1 VLTKKDKH
9 LAAAQKFLERGHDHR
24 ALEEFARVVQED
36 PTDTRTWLRM
46 AEIHVRHGAL
56 AEAREIYLRTA
67 EIYTGQG
74 FIPKAVTVYKSV
86 LKLTPGLPH
95 VRLALGE
102 AYRRLG
108 LVADALQELELAA
121 AELQQSPRP
130 ADALPALRKMVELH
144 PDNVVSR
151 IRLAEAASQAGRTDE
166 AVREFGQA
174 CDQLRLEGRADEF
187 VRVAERLLFHRP
199 DNFAV
204 ARDLAAAYI
213 ARKNPR
219 LALAKLQA
227 ALKAGPRDPENV
239 TLLAEAMAQL
249 DPHRAI
255 SVWRE
260 LAEIHAEA
268 HREAAR
274 DAAVR
279 AALAL
284 DPTDGETR
292 EMAAHWGVSPARPG
306 GQNRAGAPGATP
318 GGQLRPGSPAGPPGG
333 PNRPGAPGWAEP
345 SATHALGA
353 AAARVRLPPPKV
365 AGGTV
370 SSVVTSVQA
379 LPPDF
384 APQDRSA
391 VSSGMFSGVSRP
403 GVSGLTPM
411 GDVARI
417 LSEAEVF
424 VKYGL
429 AERAIDHLRK
439 IFALEPEHR
448 EARERL
454 AAVLA
459 QSGRRREAA
468 TELATLAR
476 QLRAANDP
484 GAAQL
489 ADRALALDP
498 ACAQAAELLGR
509 ATAPPVPERRAGD
522 EDLATELEQLDF
534 FAQQSLHDEA
544 RAVLIDLE
552 QRFPGHPLLAE
563 RRRAF
568 AAEGPGA
575 IPGGGPVAA
584 PAGPVAK
591 LSPSENA
598 DPATHGDL
606 GIAYKQ
612 MGLYDAAIDEFKQ
625 LATDK
630 TRAVFAYTMIGECVE
645 AKGELGE
652 AVKRYKEAL
661 NLPQA
666 TAQESVELYYLL
678 GAVFEQLGDVRE
690 ALYFFENV
698 GKRDPGFRD
707 VKKRIVALKT
717 PSGVRH

>member
-1 VLTKKDKH
+1 MLTKKDKH
-9 LAAAQKFLERGHDHR
+9 LAAAQKFLERGQDHR

-36 PTDTRTWLRM
+36 PADTRTWLRM

-56 AEAREIYLRTA
+56 TEARDIYLRTA

-74 FIPKAVTVYKSV
+74 FLPKAITVYKSV
-86 LKLTPGLPH
+86 LKLTPGLPQ
-95 VRLALGE
+95 VRVALGE

-108 LVADALQELELAA
+108 MVADALQELELAV

-144 PDNVVSR
+144 PENVVSR
-151 IRLAEAASQAGRTDE
+151 IRLAEAALQAGRTDE
-166 AVREFGQA
+166 AVSELGQA

-199 DNFAV
+199 DDHAV
-204 ARDLAAAYI
+204 ARDLAAAYV

-219 LALAKLQA
+219 LALAKLQR
-227 ALKAGPRDPENV
+227 ALKAAPRDPANV

-268 HREAAR
+268 RREEAR

-292 EMAAHWGVSPARPG
+292 EMAARWGVSSGRGDPKRVPEPSRDGLRQAE
-306 GQNRAGAPGATP
+306 PGAV
-318 GGQLRPGSPAGPPGG
+318 
-333 PNRPGAPGWAEP
+333 
-345 SATHALGA
+345 HALGA
-353 AAARVRLPPPKV
+353 AAARARLPPPKGP
-365 AGGTV
+365 AGTI
-370 SSVVTSVQA
+370 SSVVTSVQVLAPEQAPADRAGPQAGA
-379 LPPDF
+379 L
-384 APQDRSA
+384 
-391 VSSGMFSGVSRP
+391 SGLSRP
-403 GVSGLTPM
+403 GLSGVTPM
-411 GDVARI
+411 GDVPRI

-429 AERAIDHLRK
+429 AERAVDHLRK

-459 QSGRRREAA
+459 QTGRKREAA
-468 TELATLAR
+468 AELATLAA
-476 QLRAANDP
+476 QLRAA
-484 GAAQL
+484 GAAE
-489 ADRALALDP
+489 APKVAERALALDP
-498 ACAQAAELLGR
+498 ACAKAAELLGR
-509 ATAPPVPERRAGD
+509 TAASPPPERTPGTD
-522 EDLATELEQLDF
+522 DLAMELEQLDF

-544 RAVLIDLE
+544 RAVLVDLE

-563 RRRAF
+563 RRRAY
-568 AAEGPGA
+568 AVEGPGA
-575 IPGGGPVAA
+575 IPGGEPPPA

-591 LSPSENA
+591 LSPSESA
-598 DPATHGDL
+598 DPTTHGDL

-612 MGLYDAAIDEFKQ
+612 MGLFDAAIEEFKQ
-625 LATDK
+625 LAADK
-630 TRAVFAYTMIGECVE
+630 SRAVFAYTMIGECVE

-717 PSGVRH
+717 PSGVRS

>member
-1 VLTKKDKH
+1 MLTKKDKH
-9 LAAAQKFLERGHDHR
+9 LAAAQKFLERGQDHR

-36 PTDTRTWLRM
+36 AADTRTWLKM

-67 EIYTGQG
+67 EIYIGQG
-74 FIPKAVTVYKSV
+74 FLPKAVTVYKSV
-86 LKLTPGLPH
+86 LKLTPGLPQ
-95 VRLALGE
+95 VRIALSE

-108 LVADALQELELAA
+108 MVADALHELELAVP
-121 AELQQSPRP
+121 ELQQSSRP

-151 IRLAEAASQAGRTDE
+151 IRLAEAASQAGRTEE
-166 AVREFGQA
+166 AIREFGQA
-174 CDQLRLEGRADEF
+174 SDQLKMEGRADEY

-227 ALKAGPRDPENV
+227 ALKAAPRDPQNV
-239 TLLAEAMAQL
+239 TLLAEAMVEL
-249 DPHRAI
+249 DPRKAI
-255 SVWRE
+255 SLWRE
-260 LAEIHAEA
+260 LAEIHADA
-268 HREAAR
+268 HREDAR

-279 AALAL
+279 AALVL

-292 EMAAHWGVSPARPG
+292 EMAARWGLS
-306 GQNRAGAPGATP
+306 
-318 GGQLRPGSPAGPPGG
+318 
-333 PNRPGAPGWAEP
+333 
-345 SATHALGA
+345 LGA

-365 AGGTV
+365 PGGTI

-379 LPPDF
+379 VPPEF
-384 APQDRSA
+384 APQDRSD
-391 VSSGMFSGVSRP
+391 VRSGMRSGFGSGMLPGTSRP
-403 GVSGLTPM
+403 GGPGASGLTPM
-411 GDVARI
+411 SDVARI
-417 LSEAEVF
+417 LSEADVF

-429 AERAIDHLRK
+429 AERAVDHLRR
-439 IFALEPEHR
+439 IFALEPEHH

-454 AAVLA
+454 AGVLV
-459 QSGRRREAA
+459 QTGRKREAA
-468 TELATLAR
+468 VELATLAE
-476 QLRAANDP
+476 QLHAAGDD
-484 GAAQL
+484 AAPKV
-489 ADRALALDP
+489 AERALALDP
-498 ACAQAAELLGR
+498 ACAQAARLLGR
-509 ATAPPVPERRAGD
+509 RAAAPVPEPKGRSAAD
-522 EDLATELEQLDF
+522 ELATELEQLDF

-544 RAVLIDLE
+544 RAVLVDLE

-563 RRRAF
+563 RRRAY
-568 AAEGPGA
+568 ASEGHGA
-575 IPGGGPVAA
+575 IPGGGAPAA
-584 PAGPVAK
+584 PSGPVAK

-612 MGLYDAAIDEFKQ
+612 MGLHDAAIEEFKQ
-625 LATDK
+625 LAADK

-678 GAVFEQLGDVRE
+678 GAVFEQLGDIRE

-707 VKKRIVALKT
+707 VKKRIVTLKT
-717 PSGVRH
+717 PSGVRS

>member
-36 PTDTRTWLRM
+36 AADTRTWLKM

-67 EIYTGQG
+67 EIYIGQG
-74 FIPKAVTVYKSV
+74 FLPKAVTVYKSV
-86 LKLTPGLPH
+86 LKLTPGLPQ
-95 VRLALGE
+95 VRIALSE

-108 LVADALQELELAA
+108 MVADALHELELAV
-121 AELQQSPRP
+121 AELQQSSRP

-151 IRLAEAASQAGRTDE
+151 IRLAEAASQAGRTEE
-166 AVREFGQA
+166 AIREFGQA
-174 CDQLRLEGRADEF
+174 SDQLKMEGRADEY

-199 DNFAV
+199 DNYAI

-219 LALAKLQA
+219 LALAKLQG
-227 ALKAGPRDPENV
+227 ALKAAPRDPQNV
-239 TLLAEAMAQL
+239 TLLAEAMVGL
-249 DPHRAI
+249 DPRKAI

-260 LAEIHAEA
+260 LAEIHADE
-268 HREAAR
+268 HREDAR

-284 DPTDGETR
+284 DSTDGETR
-292 EMAAHWGVSPARPG
+292 EMAARWGLS
-306 GQNRAGAPGATP
+306 
-318 GGQLRPGSPAGPPGG
+318 
-333 PNRPGAPGWAEP
+333 
-345 SATHALGA
+345 LGA

-365 AGGTV
+365 PSGTI

-379 LPPDF
+379 VPPEF
-384 APQDRSA
+384 APRDRSGIG
-391 VSSGMFSGVSRP
+391 SGMLAGMPRP
-403 GVSGLTPM
+403 GASGLTPM
-411 GDVARI
+411 SDVARI
-417 LSEAEVF
+417 LSEADVF

-429 AERAIDHLRK
+429 AERAVDHLRR

-454 AAVLA
+454 AAVLV
-459 QSGRRREAA
+459 QTGRKREAA
-468 TELATLAR
+468 VELATLAA
-476 QLRAANDP
+476 QLRTAGDAAAP
-484 GAAQL
+484 KVAE
-489 ADRALALDP
+489 RALALDP
-498 ACAQAAELLGR
+498 ACAEAARLLGR
-509 ATAPPVPERRAGD
+509 RAAAPGPEPNAAD
-522 EDLATELEQLDF
+522 DDLATELEQLDF

-544 RAVLIDLE
+544 RAVLVDLE

-563 RRRAF
+563 RRRAYGS
-568 AAEGPGA
+568 EGQGA
-575 IPGGGPVAA
+575 IPGGAA
-584 PAGPVAK
+584 PAAPSGPRAK
-591 LSPSENA
+591 LSASEDA

-612 MGLYDAAIDEFKQ
+612 MGLHDAAIDEFKQ
-625 LATDK
+625 LAADK

-678 GAVFEQLGDVRE
+678 GAVFEQLGDIRE

-707 VKKRIVALKT
+707 VKRRIVTLKT
-717 PSGVRH
+717 PSGVRS

>member
-9 LAAAQKFLERGHDHR
+9 LAAAQKFLERGQDHR

-36 PTDTRTWLRM
+36 AADTRTWLKM

-67 EIYTGQG
+67 EIYIGQG
-74 FIPKAVTVYKSV
+74 FLPKAVMVYKSV
-86 LKLTPGLPH
+86 LKLTPGLPQ
-95 VRLALGE
+95 VRIALSE

-108 LVADALQELELAA
+108 MVADALHELELAV
-121 AELQQSPRP
+121 AELQQSSRP

-151 IRLAEAASQAGRTDE
+151 IRLAEGASQAGRTEE
-166 AVREFGQA
+166 AIREFGQA
-174 CDQLRLEGRADEF
+174 SDQLKMEGRADEY

-227 ALKAGPRDPENV
+227 ALKAAPRDPQNV
-239 TLLAEAMAQL
+239 TLLAEAMVEL
-249 DPHRAI
+249 DPRKAI

-260 LAEIHAEA
+260 LSEIHAEA
-268 HREAAR
+268 HREDAR

-292 EMAAHWGVSPARPG
+292 EMAARWGLS
-306 GQNRAGAPGATP
+306 
-318 GGQLRPGSPAGPPGG
+318 
-333 PNRPGAPGWAEP
+333 
-345 SATHALGA
+345 LGA

-365 AGGTV
+365 PSGTI

-379 LPPDF
+379 VPPEF
-384 APQDRSA
+384 APQDRSGMG
-391 VSSGMFSGVSRP
+391 SGMLPGMSRP

-411 GDVARI
+411 SDVARI
-417 LSEAEVF
+417 LSEADVF

-429 AERAIDHLRK
+429 AERAVDHLRR
-439 IFALEPEHR
+439 IFALEPEHH

-454 AAVLA
+454 AAVLV
-459 QSGRRREAA
+459 QTGRKREAA
-468 TELATLAR
+468 VELATLA
-476 QLRAANDP
+476 
-484 GAAQL
+484 AQL
-489 ADRALALDP
+489 HASGDDAALKVAERALALDP
-498 ACAQAAELLGR
+498 ACAEAARLLGR
-509 ATAPPVPERRAGD
+509 RAAAPAPAPKGMSAAD
-522 EDLATELEQLDF
+522 ELHTELEQLDF

-544 RAVLIDLE
+544 RAVLVDLE

-563 RRRAF
+563 RRRAY
-568 AAEGPGA
+568 ASEGYGA
-575 IPGGGPVAA
+575 IPGGGAPAA
-584 PAGPVAK
+584 PSGPVAK
-591 LSPSENA
+591 LSASEDA

-612 MGLYDAAIDEFKQ
+612 MGLHDAAIEEFKQ
-625 LATDK
+625 LAADK

-678 GAVFEQLGDVRE
+678 GAVFEQLGDIRE

-707 VKKRIVALKT
+707 VKRRIVTLKT
-717 PSGVRH
+717 PSGVRS

>member
-1 VLTKKDKH
+1 MLTKKDKH
-9 LAAAQKFLERGHDHR
+9 LAAAQKFLERGQDHR

-36 PTDTRTWLRM
+36 AADTRTWLKM

-67 EIYTGQG
+67 EIYLGQG
-74 FIPKAVTVYKSV
+74 FLPKAVTVYKTV

-95 VRLALGE
+95 VRIALSE

-108 LVADALQELELAA
+108 MVADALHELELAV
-121 AELQQSPRP
+121 AELQRSSRP

-151 IRLAEAASQAGRTDE
+151 IRLAEGASQAGRTEE
-166 AVREFGQA
+166 AIREFGQA
-174 CDQLRLEGRADEF
+174 SDQLKMEGRADEY

-219 LALAKLQA
+219 LALAKLQG
-227 ALKAGPRDPENV
+227 ALKAAPRDPENV
-239 TLLAEAMAQL
+239 TLLAEAMVAL
-249 DPHRAI
+249 DPRKAI

-260 LAEIHAEA
+260 LAEIHSEG
-268 HREAAR
+268 HREDAR

-292 EMAAHWGVSPARPG
+292 ELAARWGLS
-306 GQNRAGAPGATP
+306 
-318 GGQLRPGSPAGPPGG
+318 
-333 PNRPGAPGWAEP
+333 
-345 SATHALGA
+345 LGA
-353 AAARVRLPPPKV
+353 AAARVRPSPPKV
-365 AGGTV
+365 PAGTI
-370 SSVVTSVQA
+370 SSVVTSVQPV
-379 LPPDF
+379 PPAF
-384 APQDRSA
+384 APQDRTDVRSGLR
-391 VSSGMFSGVSRP
+391 SGIGSGMMPGVSRS
-403 GVSGLTPM
+403 GASGLTPM
-411 GDVARI
+411 SDVARI
-417 LSEAEVF
+417 LSEADVF

-429 AERAIDHLRK
+429 AERAVDHLRR
-439 IFALEPEHR
+439 IFALEPEHH

-454 AAVLA
+454 AAVLV
-459 QSGRRREAA
+459 QTGRKREAA
-468 TELATLAR
+468 VELATLAE
-476 QLRAANDP
+476 QLHAAGDD
-484 GAAQL
+484 AAPKV
-489 ADRALALDP
+489 AERALALDP
-498 ACAQAAELLGR
+498 ACAEAARLLGD
-509 ATAPPVPERRAGD
+509 APPHPRRSRRRPP
-522 EDLATELEQLDF
+522 TSWPPSWSSCDF
-534 FAQQSLHDEA
+534 FSQQSLHDEA
-544 RAVLIDLE
+544 RAVLVDLE

-563 RRRAF
+563 RRRAY
-568 AAEGPGA
+568 ASEGHGA
-575 IPGGGPVAA
+575 IPGGGPPAA
-584 PAGPVAK
+584 PSAPVAK
-591 LSPSENA
+591 LSASENA

-612 MGLYDAAIDEFKQ
+612 MGLHDAAIEEFKR
-625 LATDK
+625 LAADK
-630 TRAVFAYTMIGECVE
+630 ARAVFAYTMIGECVE

-678 GAVFEQLGDVRE
+678 GAVFEQLGDIRE

-707 VKKRIVALKT
+707 VKKRIVTLKT
-717 PSGVRH
+717 PSGVRS

>member
-9 LAAAQKFLERGHDHR
+9 LAAAQKFLERGQDHR
-24 ALEEFARVVQED
+24 ALEEFVRVVQED
-36 PTDTRTWLRM
+36 PTDTRTWLKM

-67 EIYTGQG
+67 EIYIGQG
-74 FIPKAVTVYKSV
+74 FLPKAVTVYKSV

-95 VRLALGE
+95 VRIALGE

-108 LVADALQELELAA
+108 MVADALHELELAVG
-121 AELQQSPRP
+121 ELQQSSRP

-151 IRLAEAASQAGRTDE
+151 IRLAEAASQAGRTEE
-166 AVREFGQA
+166 AIREFGKA

-219 LALAKLQA
+219 LALAKLQGP
-227 ALKAGPRDPENV
+227 LKAAPRDPENI
-239 TLLAEAMAQL
+239 TLLAEAMVEL
-249 DPHRAI
+249 DPRKAI

-268 HREAAR
+268 NRDEAR

-279 AALAL
+279 AALAI

-292 EMAAHWGVSPARPG
+292 EL
-306 GQNRAGAPGATP
+306 AGRWN
-318 GGQLRPGSPAGPPGG
+318 LS
-333 PNRPGAPGWAEP
+333 
-345 SATHALGA
+345 LGA
-353 AAARVRLPPPKV
+353 AAARARLPPPRGTSGV
-365 AGGTV
+365 VSGVVTGVVTGGNSSSRSV

-379 LPPDF
+379 LPPEF
-384 APQDRSA
+384 APQDRSGMR
-391 VSSGMFSGVSRP
+391 SGMISGVSRP

-429 AERAIDHLRK
+429 AERAVDHLRR
-439 IFALEPEHR
+439 IFAVEPEHR
-448 EARERL
+448 EAREKL
-454 AAVLA
+454 AAVLV
-459 QSGRRREAA
+459 QTGRKREAA
-468 TELATLAR
+468 AELATLAT
-476 QLRAANDP
+476 QLKAA
-484 GAAQL
+484 GS
-489 ADRALALDP
+489 ADASRIAEQALALDP
-498 ACAQAAELLGR
+498 SSAEAARLLGR
-509 ATAPPVPERRAGD
+509 RAVAPAPEPSPVPTTD
-522 EDLATELEQLDF
+522 DLATELEQLDF

-544 RAVLIDLE
+544 RAVLVDLE

-563 RRRAF
+563 RRRAY
-568 AAEGPGA
+568 ASGGAGA
-575 IPGGGPVAA
+575 IPGASAPTAPGPVAR
-584 PAGPVAK
+584 

-612 MGLYDAAIDEFKQ
+612 MGLHDAAIEEFKK
-625 LATDK
+625 LAADK
-630 TRAVFAYTMIGECVE
+630 ARAVFAYTMIGECVE

-666 TAQESVELYYLL
+666 TPQESVELYYLL
-678 GAVFEQLGDVRE
+678 GSVFEQLGDIRE

-707 VKKRIVALKT
+707 VKKRIVTLKT
-717 PSGVRH
+717 PSGAKV